1 MMNLSYNSNL
11 MHKLATTA
19 RRGDLLAALDIGS
32 SKVCCLIARLT
43 DNGALNVLGIG
54 HHESKGMKSGRIV
67 DMEAA
72 QRAVGLA
79 VQAAENMAGETI
91 HTVAVNISGVHT
103 GSHLLHG
110 ELNLTQD
117 EVMAQDLRRIM
128 GYARDVEVP
137 GHSQL
142 IHAIATQY
150 RVDDQTGI
158 TDPKGMH
165 GKQLGAQIHAVT
177 ATETALKNRLHCIT
191 SNHLSVEAYCVDVYA
206 AALAALT
213 EDDMDLGCT
222 VIDMGAGTTEMA
234 VFIDG
239 QFVFA
244 DAIPVGG
251 AHVTQDIAR
260 GLTTSLHHAERL
272 KTLYG
277 HAIRTARDE
286 GDMIE
291 VPQAGDDNALHSGGN
306 SFGGN
311 FGGHF
316 VPRSYLTGI
325 IQPRLEEIFEL
336 VRARLEASGYAQS
349 AGRRVILTGG
359 ASQLT
364 GLRDLAALILD
375 KQVRLAPL
383 NAGHN
388 PNNLRIL
395 GLADATTGPAFA
407 TVCGML
413 LYLAEH
419 PEEIPARTVP
429 AAAGGSWLQ
438 QSWQW
443 LRENW

>member
-1 MMNLSYNSNL
+1 MTLARNTKLLSKMPN
-11 MHKLATTA
+11 AT
-19 RRGDLLAALDIGS
+19 RRGDILAALDIGS

-43 DNGALNVLGIG
+43 DNGAIDVIGIG
-54 HHESKGMKSGRIV
+54 HHESRGMKSGRIV

-72 QRAVGLA
+72 IRAVGLA

-91 HTVAVNISGVHT
+91 HTVAVNVSGVHT
-103 GSHLLHG
+103 GSHLLQG

-117 EVMAQDLRRIM
+117 EVVESDLRRIM

-177 ATETALKNRLHCIT
+177 ASETALRNRLHCIT

-291 VPQAGDDNALHSGGN
+291 VPQAGDDNALHSGG
-306 SFGGN
+306 
-311 FGGHF
+311 GHF

-383 NAGHN
+383 NAGNN
-388 PNNLRIL
+388 PRIL

-419 PEEIPARTVP
+419 PEEIPTRTVP
-429 AAAGGSWLQ
+429 QAVGGNWLQ

-443 LRENW
+443 LKENW

>member
-1 MMNLSYNSNL
+1 M
-11 MHKLATTA
+11 
-19 RRGDLLAALDIGS
+19 
-32 SKVCCLIARLT
+32 
-43 DNGALNVLGIG
+43 
-54 HHESKGMKSGRIV
+54 
-67 DMEAA
+67 
-72 QRAVGLA
+72 
-79 VQAAENMAGETI
+79 
-91 HTVAVNISGVHT
+91 
-103 GSHLLHG
+103 
-110 ELNLTQD
+110 
-117 EVMAQDLRRIM
+117 
-128 GYARDVEVP
+128 P

-177 ATETALKNRLHCIT
+177 ATETALRNRLHCIT

-206 AALAALT
+206 AALSALT

-222 VIDMGAGTTEMA
+222 LIDMGAGTTEMA

-286 GDMIE
+286 GDMVE
-291 VPQAGDDNALHSGGN
+291 VPQMGDDNERNHFAG
-306 SFGGN
+306 
-311 FGGHF
+311 GGHY

-349 AGRRVILTGG
+349 AGRRVVLTGG

-375 KQVRLAPL
+375 KQVRLAS
-383 NAGHN
+383 HN
-388 PNNLRIL
+388 PARIL
-395 GLADATTGPAFA
+395 GMPDATTGPAFA

-429 AAAGGSWLQ
+429 QAVGGNWLQ

-443 LRENW
+443 LKENW